1 MEFRKILALRGP
13 NIWAN
18 FPVLEALVDLGDLK
32 DCSSDEMPGFND
44 RLKGWLPSLIEHRC
58 SVGERGGFFER
69 LRRGTYLAH
78 ILEHVALE
86 LQGLAGSP
94 VGFGKA
100 RETSEEGVYKVAL
113 RFEVEEVG
121 LAAFHAGRELCLAAV
136 HDLPFDVAAAVDR
149 LKVLRERHGLGP
161 STRAIVAAAKARTI
175 PSRRLNTDSL
185 VRLGWG
191 AKQRRIVAAE
201 TSNTGAIAE
210 SIAQDKELTRAL
222 LKESGIPVA
231 WGRPVDSPE
240 DACEAAEEI
249 GGAVVVKPRY
259 GNHGRGVCV
268 NLTTREQVLSAY
280 ELAGEISDNLVVEKF
295 APGDDYRLL
304 VVDGKL
310 VAAARRE
317 PARVVGDGIHS
328 IEELVEL
335 VNRDPRRGD
344 GHGSVLT
351 KITIDPLALAT
362 LVEQGMTPQSIPQG
376 GMAVLIRRNANLSTG
391 GSATDVTDLVHPEV
405 AARAED
411 AARVVGLDIA
421 GIDVIAKD
429 ITRPLEDQGGIIV
442 EVNAGPGLR
451 MHIEPSQGKPRPVGE
466 AIVNSLFPNGETGR
480 IPLVAVTGVN
490 GKTTVTRLI
499 AHMYRLAG
507 YKVGMTCTDGILV
520 DGQRLIPGDCSG
532 PQSARAVLANP
543 RVEAAILET
552 ARGGILREG
561 LGFDYCDV
569 GIVTNIGEG
578 DHLGLNF
585 VDDLEKLAQVKRT
598 VIDAVGT
605 WGTGVLK
612 ADDPLTAAMAEY
624 CPGSVTFF
632 CRDIEHTVLREHLA
646 KGGRGVSIRDGMVTL
661 IEGSIEHPF
670 IEVAKVPLTH
680 HGRVGFQVEN
690 VLTAVAA
697 AWAMKLDL
705 NGVREALFSFS
716 SDLDTTPGRFNVL
729 HHGGATIIVDYGH
742 NPSALTAL
750 GEAIRQFPHERRSII
765 FTAAGDRRDVDII
778 RQGEI
783 VAALFDYVILY
794 EDGCVRGRPDG
805 EVTRLVRE
813 GLALAKTPPETY
825 ETRGEPVAID
835 FALNNLK
842 PGDLL
847 VIQAD
852 NVERTVAHI
861 KAFQSDQANWI
872 RITETDETSEPCY
885 QGIEVAA
892 YSE

>member
-1 MEFRKILALRGP
+1 MEFRKILNLRGP

-18 FPVLEALVDLGDLK
+18 FPVLEALLDLGEYK

-44 RLKGWLPSLIEHRC
+44 RLKAWLPSLIEHRC
-58 SVGERGGFFER
+58 SLGERGGFFER

-78 ILEHVALE
+78 ILEHVAIE
-86 LQGLAGSP
+86 LQNLAGSP
-94 VGFGKA
+94 IGFGKA

-113 RFEVEEVG
+113 RYEVEE
-121 LAAFHAGRELCLAAV
+121 LARAAFYTGRELCLAAV
-136 HDLPFDVAAAVDR
+136 HDRPFDVAGEVEK
-149 LKVLRERHGLGP
+149 LKVLLERHGLGP
-161 STRAIVAAAKARTI
+161 STRAIVSAAKARKI
-175 PSRRLNTDSL
+175 PTHRLNGDSL

-191 AKQRRIVAAE
+191 AKQKRISTAE

-222 LKESGIPVA
+222 LREVGIPVA
-231 WGRPVDSPE
+231 SGRPVDSPE
-240 DACEAAEEI
+240 DAYEAAQDI

-259 GNHGRGVCV
+259 GNHGRGVSV

-280 ELAGEISDNLVVEKF
+280 EIASEFSDNIVVERF
-295 APGDDYRLL
+295 AQGDDYRLL

-317 PARVVGDGIHS
+317 PAQVVGDGVHS
-328 IEELVEL
+328 IEELIAE
-335 VNRDPRRGD
+335 VNRDPRRGE

-351 KITIDPLALAT
+351 KITIDPVALTT
-362 LVEQGMTPQSIPQG
+362 LVEQGFTPQSVPPEG
-376 GMAVLIRRNANLSTG
+376 VVVLIRRNANLSTG
-391 GSATDVTDLVHPEV
+391 GTAADVTDLVHPEV
-405 AARAED
+405 AARAEE
-411 AARVVGLDIA
+411 AARVIGLDVA
-421 GIDVIAKD
+421 GIDIIAKD
-429 ITRPLEDQGGIIV
+429 ISRPLEDQGGIIV

-451 MHIEPSQGKPRPVGE
+451 MHIEPSSGKPRPVGE
-466 AIVNSLFPNGETGR
+466 AIIGSLFPEGQNGR
-480 IPLVAVTGVN
+480 IPVVSVTGVN

-499 AHMYRLAG
+499 AHIYRTTGHL
-507 YKVGMTCTDGILV
+507 VGMTCTDGIVV

-532 PQSARAVLANP
+532 PQSARSVLANP
-543 RVEAAILET
+543 KVEAAVLET

-561 LGFDYCDV
+561 LAFDYCDV

-585 VDDLEKLAQVKRT
+585 VDDVEKLAQVKRV
-598 VIDAVGT
+598 VIEAVAP

-624 CPGSVTFF
+624 CAGSVTFF
-632 CRDIEHTVLREHLA
+632 CKDIENPTLQAHLA
-646 KGGRGVSIRDGMVTL
+646 GGGRGVSVRNGFVTL
-661 IEGSIEHPF
+661 LEGNTERQL
-670 IEVAKVPLTH
+670 IEVAKIPMTH
-680 HGRVGFQVEN
+680 YGRVGFQVEN

-705 NGVREALFSFS
+705 GVVCQALMTFW

-729 HHGGATIIVDYGH
+729 HHGGATIVVDYGH

-750 GEAIRQFPHERRSII
+750 GEALSQFPHERKSVI
-765 FTAAGDRRDVDII
+765 FTVAGDRRDVDII
-778 RQGEI
+778 RQGAI
-783 VAALFDYVILY
+783 VAELFDFVILY

-813 GLALAKTPPETY
+813 GLALGKNPPATY
-825 ETRGEPVAID
+825 ETRGEPVAIEY
-835 FALNNLK
+835 ALNNLK

-852 NVERTVAHI
+852 NVERTITHI
-861 KAFQSDQANWI
+861 KSFLADEANWI
-872 RITETDETSEPCY
+872 RIAENDEAETYY
-885 QGIEVAA
+885 QSVVVA